1 MKAIG
6 RAIWLLFSVVTIAVS
21 VLCLFVFLEI
31 LPISESL
38 FYLSIFLLII
48 FLPVGEI
55 GMVITAFGM
64 QKNKARLITFVD
76 GLLSIV
82 FVVIMVTPI
91 VPFLR
96 YILGDIIGYCLIL
109 IVKGILGLSCAFVF
123 KRLNLNWIPML
134 IFSFLILIG
143 SFIFFVL
150 LFVNNNKGDA
160 VTFYAYRHC
169 FLVLH
174 HLCGGLKA
182 RKLLVK

>member
-96 YILGDIIGYCLIL
+96 YILGDIIGY
-109 IVKGILGLSCAFVF
+109 
-123 KRLNLNWIPML
+123 
-134 IFSFLILIG
+134 
-143 SFIFFVL
+143 
-150 LFVNNNKGDA
+150 
-160 VTFYAYRHC
+160 
-169 FLVLH
+169 
-174 HLCGGLKA
+174 
-182 RKLLVK
+182 